1 MGGNPSS
8 HFSSYSFVY
17 LHVFDM
23 EGEGGRYDTSKVTLV
38 SRGLAAYLPLVN
50 IAFQKEI
57 KKSYVGA
64 VYMV

>member
-1 MGGNPSS
+1 MGSNPSS

-17 LHVFDM
+17 LYVFDM

-38 SRGLAAYLPLVN
+38 SGGLAAYLPLVN
-50 IAFQKEI
+50 IACQKKI
-57 KKSYVGA
+57 KRSYLGA